1 MVDETVFFRERLYGP
16 KSHWLDLDEKYGL
29 VPSELDVGYFC
40 VHMID
45 YEEVGIFTNKF
56 AN

>member
-40 VHMID
+40 GHMID